1 MPAMATPDTSTTTL
15 GVLRTKLIADRQALP
30 DRLERAVQLQ
40 SMLRIWLV
48 SRRETLI
55 GGYWPIKGEFDPL
68 PALFRWSEADPARR
82 IGLPVMD
89 RNDGTLRFH
98 VWYPGC
104 PTELDAHDIPKPKG
118 TEQFQPQLLLLPC
131 VGYGTEGA
139 RLGYGGGFYERSIAA
154 LNPRPITVGLCYAH
168 GFLPMLRPRA
178 DEHPLDAVITEEG
191 VMWQRET

>member
-1 MPAMATPDTSTTTL
+1 MATPDTSSTIA
-15 GVLRTKLIADRQALP
+15 VLRKKLIADRQALP
-30 DRLERAVQLQ
+30 DRLELAVQLQ

-48 SRRETLI
+48 SRRESLI

-68 PALFRWSEADPARR
+68 PALFRWSEGGPGRR

-89 RNDGTLRFH
+89 RTDGTLRFH

-118 TEQFQPQLLLLPC
+118 TEQFQPELLLLPC

-139 RLGYGGGFYERSIAA
+139 RLGYGGGFYDRSVAA
-154 LNPRPITVGLCYAH
+154 LTPRPVTVGLCYAH
-168 GFLPMLRPRA
+168 GFLPMLRPQPG
-178 DEHPLDAVITEEG
+178 DNPLDAVITEEG
-191 VMWQRET
+191 VMWQRES

>member
-1 MPAMATPDTSTTTL
+1 MATPDTSSTIA
-15 GVLRTKLIADRQALP
+15 VLRKKLIADRQALP
-30 DRLERAVQLQ
+30 DRLELAVQLQ

-48 SRRETLI
+48 SRRESLI

-68 PALFRWSEADPARR
+68 PALFRWSEGGPGRR

-89 RNDGTLRFH
+89 RTDGTLRFH

-118 TEQFQPQLLLLPC
+118 TEQFQPELLLLPC

-139 RLGYGGGFYERSIAA
+139 RLGYGGGFYDRSVAA
-154 LNPRPITVGLCYAH
+154 LTPRPVTVGLCYAH
-168 GFLPMLRPRA
+168 GFLPMLRPKEG
-178 DEHPLDAVITEEG
+178 DHPLDAVITEEG
-191 VMWQRET
+191 VMWQRES